1 MLRRGIVPKGS
12 DALMGDVWFLNAV
25 LSFRL
30 VPAQRASFVTP
41 PMAHQR
47 VLLPIAVLKHRVV
60 PVPEMKFAPMGNAYC
75 LVVAPRFLM
84 GSAQRTNFAMQASA
98 VCGLAPRMF
107 SMGNVK
113 PERCAAVMI

>member
-1 MLRRGIVPKGS
+1 MLRRGIVPKGN
-12 DALMGDVWFLNAV
+12 DALTGDVWFLSVVPN
-25 LSFRL
+25 FRL
-30 VPAQRASFVTP
+30 APAQRASFVTP
-41 PMAHQR
+41 PMEHQR

-60 PVPEMKFAPMGNAYC
+60 PVPEMKFVLMGNAYC
-75 LVVAPRFLM
+75 PVVAPRFLM
-84 GSAQRTNFAMQASA
+84 GSALRTNIATQGSA